1 MKRII
6 LVLAAT
12 AFAHAAGAASVYHG
26 LGEGNPDLYSGLP
39 IEAGSMGVTAS
50 PPAIGSA
57 FNRYHGIDRANPDLF
72 GPTATA
78 PARGQDRPF
87 DEYHGIADGNPD
99 IR

>member
-1 MKRII
+1 
-6 LVLAAT
+6 
-12 AFAHAAGAASVYHG
+12 
-26 LGEGNPDLYSGLP
+26 
-39 IEAGSMGVTAS
+39 MGVTAS

-57 FNRYHGIDRANPDLF
+57 FNRYHGIDRGNLDLF

-78 PARGQDRPF
+78 SARGRDGPF